1 MNIIETFKGFS
12 LLGAQWVMWLLI
24 GLSLFSI
31 SIMIE
36 RLIYFFGQR
45 VDIRPLSVE
54 LTKLLRDSNFKGAR
68 ELFAKKKGVAAAVLR
83 AGLEEAERGP
93 DAADEAAQSAII
105 QQRAHL
111 EKNLAFLGTVGAN
124 APFIG
129 LLGTVI
135 GIIQAFHDLSLNT
148 QGGASTVMSG
158 ISEALV
164 ATAIGLF
171 VAIPAVIAFN
181 IFQRRIKLLAGDADA
196 LNHVLLAGLRG
207 NGHTNGNGDSGKK
220 GGK

>member
-1 MNIIETFKGFS
+1 MNIIESFKGFA
-12 LLGAQWVMWLLI
+12 LLGAQWVMWVLVV
-24 GLSLFSI
+24 LSLLSI

-45 VDIRPLSVE
+45 VDVRTLITE
-54 LTKLLRDSNFKGAR
+54 LTKTLRDKDYAAAR
-68 ELFAKKKGVAAAVLR
+68 ELFSQKKGVAASVVCA
-83 AGLEEAERGP
+83 ALEEAERGP

-105 QQRAHL
+105 QERARL
-111 EKNLAFLGTVGAN
+111 EKNLAFLGTVGSN

-129 LLGTVI
+129 LFGTVI
-135 GIIQAFHDLSLNT
+135 GIIQAFHDLSLNA
-148 QGGASTVMSG
+148 QGGVSTVMAG

-164 ATAIGLF
+164 ATAIGLL
-171 VAIPAVIAFN
+171 VAIPAVVAFN
-181 IFQRRIKLLAGDADA
+181 IFQRRIKTLLGDAYA

-207 NGHTNGNGDSGKK
+207 NGHLESNGKK

>member
-12 LLGAQWVMWLLI
+12 LLGAEWVMWLLVA
-24 GLSLFSI
+24 LSLFSI

-36 RLIYFFGQR
+36 RLIFYFGQR
-45 VDIRPLSVE
+45 VDIGPLGLA
-54 LTKLLRDSNFKGAR
+54 LTKTLRNEDYAAAR
-68 ELFAKKKGVAAAVLR
+68 ELFAKQKGVAAAVAR
-83 AGLEEAERGP
+83 AALEEAERGP
-93 DAADEAAQSAII
+93 DAADEAAQSAVI
-105 QQRAHL
+105 QERMRL
-111 EKNLAFLGTVGAN
+111 EKNLAFLGTVGSN

-164 ATAIGLF
+164 ATAIGLL
-171 VAIPAVIAFN
+171 VAIPAVVSFN
-181 IFQRRIKLLAGDADA
+181 IFQRRIKTLLGDADA

-207 NGHTNGNGDSGKK
+207 NGHTNGNGGNGKK
-220 GGK
+220 DGK

>member
-12 LLGAQWVMWLLI
+12 LLGAQWVMWLLVM
-24 GLSLFSI
+24 LSLISI

-36 RLIYFFGQR
+36 RAIYFFGQR
-45 VDIRPLSVE
+45 VNIRPLMTE
-54 LTKLLRDSNFKGAR
+54 LTKLLRDADYKGAR
-68 ELFAKKKGVAAAVLR
+68 ELFSKKKGVAPLIIRAA
-83 AGLEEAERGP
+83 LEEAERGP
-93 DAADEAAQSAII
+93 DAADEAAQSAVI
-105 QQRAHL
+105 QERAKL
-111 EKNLAFLGTVGAN
+111 EKNLAFLGTVGSN

-164 ATAIGLF
+164 ATAIGLL

-181 IFQRRIKLLAGDADA
+181 LYQRRIKALIGDADA

-207 NGHTNGNGDSGKK
+207 NGHTGGDGRK

>member
-12 LLGAQWVMWLLI
+12 LLGAQWVMWLLVV
-24 GLSLFSI
+24 LSLTSI

-36 RLIYFFGQR
+36 RLIYFVGQR
-45 VDIRPLSVE
+45 VDIQPLSTE
-54 LTKLLRDSNFKGAR
+54 LTKLLRDGNFKAAR
-68 ELFAKKKGVAAAVLR
+68 ELFAKKKGVAASVVRVALD
-83 AGLEEAERGP
+83 EAERGP
-93 DAADEAAQSAII
+93 DAADEAAQSAVI
-105 QQRAHL
+105 QERARL
-111 EKNLAFLGTVGAN
+111 DKNLAFLGTVGAN

-181 IFQRRIKLLAGDADA
+181 IFQRRIKLLIGDADA

-207 NGHTNGNGDSGKK
+207 NGHTNGGERDNRK